1 MFDQELSFAE
11 EMLLEGDRIT
21 NLILHSDVEWIDVE
35 IRISEM
41 RERCRELAPLKVELF
56 EYVYASRFRRLWD
69 QWRLLGDTSWTW
81 RESGF
86 ERGTLDFQ

>member
-1 MFDQELSFAE
+1 MAHADTALAD
-11 EMLLEGDRIT
+11 EMRLEADRIS

-56 EYVYASRFRRLWD
+56 DQVYASRFRRLWD

-81 RESGF
+81 RDSPWSPESGA
-86 ERGTLDFQ
+86 

>member
-1 MFDQELSFAE
+1 MSRAE
-11 EMLLEGDRIT
+11 VTLADEMRLEADRIS
-21 NLILHSDVEWIDVE
+21 NLILHSDLEWIDIE

-56 EYVYASRFRRLWD
+56 EQVYASRFRRLWE

-81 RESGF
+81 RDPGFESGHGF
-86 ERGTLDFQ
+86 